1 MHLFLCSLDFLLLFY
16 QEKSKQRTT
25 HTDRALRL
33 KHLILKTYFKFTAN
47 MDITITVRGRTLRVC
62 IQQHITRIT
71 NDKEL
76 TALLAH
82 DTEAATGELITAI
95 KARYQEEFG
104 KELKVSDKS
113 MAVEIWAHVYV
124 EKFAK
129 AIASL
134 KVIRKLADAI
144 IRRCEIIDIGEW
156 GHDQNRFVWNALSI
170 FKTVIAALLPNGK

>member
-1 MHLFLCSLDFLLLFY
+1 
-16 QEKSKQRTT
+16 
-25 HTDRALRL
+25 
-33 KHLILKTYFKFTAN
+33 
-47 MDITITVRGRTLRVC
+47 MDITITVRGKSLHIYIR
-62 IQQHITRIT
+62 QHIIRIT
-71 NDKEL
+71 NDDEL
-76 TALLAH
+76 IALLAH

-95 KARYQEEFG
+95 KVRYQEEFG

-134 KVIRKLADAI
+134 RITRKLADAI

-156 GHDQNRFVWNALSI
+156 GHDQNRFVWNALSV
-170 FKTVIAALLPNGK
+170 FKPVIAALLPDGK

>member
-1 MHLFLCSLDFLLLFY
+1 
-16 QEKSKQRTT
+16 
-25 HTDRALRL
+25 
-33 KHLILKTYFKFTAN
+33 

-62 IQQHITRIT
+62 IQPHITRIT
-71 NDKEL
+71 NDDEL

-95 KARYQEEFG
+95 KARYLEEFG

-134 KVIRKLADAI
+134 QFTRKLANVI

-156 GHDQNRFVWNALSI
+156 GHDENRIVWDALSI
-170 FKTVIAALLPNGK
+170 FKPVITVLLPNGK

>member
-1 MHLFLCSLDFLLLFY
+1 
-16 QEKSKQRTT
+16 
-25 HTDRALRL
+25 
-33 KHLILKTYFKFTAN
+33 
-47 MDITITVRGRTLRVC
+47 MDITITVRGKSLHIYIR
-62 IQQHITRIT
+62 QHIIRIT
-71 NDKEL
+71 NDDEL
-76 TALLAH
+76 IALLAH
-82 DTEAATGELITAI
+82 DTEAATGELITTI
-95 KARYQEEFG
+95 KVRYQEEFG

-134 KVIRKLADAI
+134 RITRNLADAI

-170 FKTVIAALLPNGK
+170 FKPLIAALLPDGK

>member
-1 MHLFLCSLDFLLLFY
+1 
-16 QEKSKQRTT
+16 
-25 HTDRALRL
+25 
-33 KHLILKTYFKFTAN
+33 
-47 MDITITVRGRTLRVC
+47 MDITITVRGKSLHIYIR
-62 IQQHITRIT
+62 QHIIRIT
-71 NDKEL
+71 NDDEL
-76 TALLAH
+76 IALLAH
-82 DTEAATGELITAI
+82 DTEAATGELITTI
-95 KARYQEEFG
+95 KVRYQEEFG

-134 KVIRKLADAI
+134 RITRKLADAI

-170 FKTVIAALLPNGK
+170 FKPLIAALLPDGK

>member
-1 MHLFLCSLDFLLLFY
+1 
-16 QEKSKQRTT
+16 
-25 HTDRALRL
+25 
-33 KHLILKTYFKFTAN
+33 
-47 MDITITVRGRTLRVC
+47 MDITITVRGKSLHIYIR
-62 IQQHITRIT
+62 QHIIRIT
-71 NDKEL
+71 NDDEL
-76 TALLAH
+76 IALLAH

-95 KARYQEEFG
+95 KVRYQEEFG

-134 KVIRKLADAI
+134 RITRKLADAI

-170 FKTVIAALLPNGK
+170 FKPLIAALLPDGK